1 MCGQD
6 TRRSLLR
13 LAASREGGGGPG
25 EGLVQEVALAGELLL
40 LAARWEPANT
50 NTHNM

>member
-25 EGLVQEVALAGELLL
+25 EGLVQGVALAGELLL
-40 LAARWEPANT
+40 LAARWEPPNT